1 MFLTLAAHDV
11 GRIFDNATKTGD
23 SPSRSRDIILNNDGF
38 LGLFLHLG
46 VVMSSFTQFV
56 FWLLSYI
63 DREMIL
69 PETVAMPA
77 FLNHMLHT
85 FPLFFVL
92 VAVNIF
98 ASNFPNTRE
107 ERNCRTIAWTGVIKF
122 VGFVA
127 FVYLTLIWI
136 LFEVRGVCRP
146 YPFMFSFS
154 RVDYIIFSSCA
165 LLFSFIL
172 CYICSFIEIK
182 IKNLNIL

>member
-1 MFLTLAAHDV
+1 
-11 GRIFDNATKTGD
+11 
-23 SPSRSRDIILNNDGF
+23 
-38 LGLFLHLG
+38 
-46 VVMSSFTQFV
+46 MSSFTQFV

-98 ASNFPNTRE
+98 ASNFPNIRE
-107 ERNCRTIAWTGVIKF
+107 ERNCRTIAWTGVKF